1 VPARPERPTP
11 VPDLTAAKRTAGLV
25 ALMVAL
31 AATRAAAA
39 SDRLAV
45 LVVVEG
51 DPDLSD
57 NLTEVAISRLAK
69 RRDNLLVGLREV
81 RDSIADI
88 LAEPGIGA
96 CAEQPP
102 CLVRLGDATR
112 ADSALLGDV
121 RREADQ
127 FVVRLSLMNTRTAV
141 REAEFAITVPADMKP
156 LIAAIRT
163 GVTSLFEPK
172 TANPLP
178 AGIVADSTPA
188 TAPLPPPPPPL
199 SFGTQSAPSLVMPR
213 EEKPARDRWLA
224 AVGYGAGGGAIIV
237 LSAAIVI
244 GKEATGTPTGA
255 TRQETLSDLQHREQ
269 DATIANGLL
278 IVGSA
283 LAVAACAALLWRW
296 RHD

>member
-1 VPARPERPTP
+1 
-11 VPDLTAAKRTAGLV
+11 VPDLIAAKRIAGLV

-31 AATRAAAA
+31 AAARAAAA

-141 REAEFAITVPADMKP
+141 REAEFATTVPADMKP

-163 GVTSLFEPK
+163 GVASLFEPR

-178 AGIVADSTPA
+178 SGIVADSTPA
-188 TAPLPPPPPPL
+188 TAPLPPPPL
-199 SFGTQSAPSLVMPR
+199 SSGTQSPPSLVMPR
-213 EEKPARDRWLA
+213 EEKPARGRWLT
-224 AVGYGAGGGAIIV
+224 AVGYGAGGGAIVV

-255 TRQETLSDLQHREQ
+255 TRQETLRDLQHREQ